1 MTDLKPD
8 HPAVRAANMGVQEW
22 LAGDG
27 PFDDD
32 PVRLAHDMTA
42 ACITAALPN
51 LAADDLRD
59 TDAAEEIR
67 TEGWQQGWAAGRDLD
82 GDEDATKYLRHT
94 PAGRALMAEAWDR
107 GVADNERGWQH
118 VYAGHDIDPDDPLAI
133 CQTCGTPNPYREA
146 PR

>member
-1 MTDLKPD
+1 MTDLTPD

-42 ACITAALPN
+42 ACITAALPH
-51 LAADDLRD
+51 LTAEDLRD

-67 TEGWQQGWAAGRDLD
+67 TEGWLQGWAAGRDLD
-82 GDEDATKYLRHT
+82 GDEDATPYLRNT
-94 PAGRALMAEAWDR
+94 PAGRALMAEAWEA
-107 GVADNERGWQH
+107 GVAQFARYGD
-118 VYAGHDIDPDDPLAI
+118 VDA
-133 CQTCGTPNPYREA
+133 NPYRKGTA
-146 PR
+146 

>member
-1 MTDLKPD
+1 MTELTPD

-42 ACITAALPN
+42 VCITAALPY

-67 TEGWQQGWAAGRDLD
+67 TEGWLQGWAAGRDLD
-82 GDEDATKYLRHT
+82 GDEDATPYLRNT
-94 PAGRALMAEAWDR
+94 PAGRALMAEGWEA
-107 GVADNERGWQH
+107 GVAQFARYGD
-118 VYAGHDIDPDDPLAI
+118 VDA
-133 CQTCGTPNPYREA
+133 NPYRKEDNA
-146 PR
+146 

>member
-1 MTDLKPD
+1 MTDLTPD

-42 ACITAALPN
+42 ACITAALPH
-51 LAADDLRD
+51 LTAEDLRD

-82 GDEDATKYLRHT
+82 GDEDAIPYLRNT
-94 PAGRALMAEAWDR
+94 PAGRALMAEAWDALIESMSAS
-107 GVADNERGWQH
+107 GEF
-118 VYAGHDIDPDDPLAI
+118 HDVDLRTM
-133 CQTCGTPNPYREA
+133 QRLNPYRGGDA
-146 PR
+146 

>member
-42 ACITAALPN
+42 ACITAALPH
-51 LAADDLRD
+51 LTAEDLRD

-82 GDEDATKYLRHT
+82 GDEDAIPYLRNT
-94 PAGRALMAEAWDR
+94 SAGRELMAEGWDALIESMSAS
-107 GVADNERGWQH
+107 GEF
-118 VYAGHDIDPDDPLAI
+118 HDVDLRTM
-133 CQTCGTPNPYREA
+133 QRLNPYRDGEA
-146 PR
+146 